1 VRFDDYSCILDDHA
15 NSLQTVDSLK
25 AVEMRNRVLKEM
37 QSDISVFEL
46 LSVTPL
52 TDIAA
57 KIVARSGLVKLDTGK
72 AE

>member
-1 VRFDDYSCILDDHA
+1 
-15 NSLQTVDSLK
+15 LQTVDSLK

-46 LSVTPL
+46 LSSTPL

-57 KIVARSGLVKLDTGK
+57 KIAARSGLVKLDADK